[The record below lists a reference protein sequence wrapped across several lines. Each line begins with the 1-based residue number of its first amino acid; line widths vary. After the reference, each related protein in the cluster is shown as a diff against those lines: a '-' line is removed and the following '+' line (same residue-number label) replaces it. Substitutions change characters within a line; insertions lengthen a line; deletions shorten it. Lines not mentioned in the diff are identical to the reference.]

1 MRALCLTATGGAG
14 QLAVLTLPSPVLHD
28 PGDVRIAV
36 RAAALNHLD
45 LWVASAAPGV
55 PQPSLPHVV
64 GTDAA
69 GVVLEVGA
77 EVHHLRP
84 GDRVVLNP
92 GVGCGH
98 CAACQDDEE
107 IFCREFGVLGE
118 HRPGTAAEELVV
130 PGRNLLPLTGDWSWA
145 AAAAFTL
152 STLTAWRMLT
162 TRARLA
168 PGERVGIWG
177 IGGGVALAALQIA
190 HHLGANVAVTSSSA
204 AKLERARE
212 LGADFGVN
220 YIATPDVAG
229 AVKRHFGRGVDVVV
243 DSVGGATWP
252 QSLRALRPGGRVVT
266 CGATAG
272 PLVELDL
279 RRLFWFQ
286 WSLLGSTMGTRREFA
301 EVVALGNAG
310 LLRPLVDEII
320 PLDEGARAFRRLA
333 QGEQFGKLV
342 LEVTS

>member
-1 MRALCLTATGGAG
+1 MRALCLTTTGGAG
-14 QLAVLTLPSPVLHD
+14 HLAVLTLPSPVLRD

-45 LWVASAAPGV
+45 LWVADAAPGV
-55 PQPSLPHVV
+55 PQPPLPHIV

-69 GVVLEVGA
+69 GIVLEVGA
-77 EVHHLRP
+77 DVKHLRP
-84 GDRVVLNP
+84 GDRVVLSP
-92 GVGCGH
+92 GFGCGH
-98 CAACQDDEE
+98 CAACQRDEE
-107 IFCREFGVLGE
+107 IFCREFGVMGE

-130 PGRNLLPLTGDWSWA
+130 PGRNLLPLEGDWSWPV
-145 AAAAFTL
+145 AAAFTL

-162 TRARLA
+162 TRAQLTR
-168 PGERVGIWG
+168 GEQVAIWG

-190 HHLGANVAVTSSSA
+190 HYLGAQVAVSSSSD
-204 AKLERARE
+204 AKLERARA
-212 LGADFGVN
+212 LGADFGIN
-220 YIATPDVAG
+220 YTTTPDVAT
-229 AVKRHFGRGVDVVV
+229 AVKRHFGQGANVVV

-252 QSLRALRPGGRVVT
+252 QSLRALRPGGRLVT

-310 LLRPLVDEII
+310 LLRPPVDEVI